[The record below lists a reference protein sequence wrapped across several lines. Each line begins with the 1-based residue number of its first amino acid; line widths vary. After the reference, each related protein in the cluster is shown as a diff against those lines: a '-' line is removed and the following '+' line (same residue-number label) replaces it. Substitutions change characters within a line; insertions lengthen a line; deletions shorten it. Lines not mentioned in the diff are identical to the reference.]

1 MSDNK
6 QHETQNFTMK
16 ALSTVI
22 RKLLHDR
29 PSSDHGTTAVGYFYV
44 DFRDDKKQL
53 VDTMLRSV
61 VFQLSGR
68 SLNLYAALDSQYEK
82 LSQGQTL
89 PTTQD
94 LLDILGQL
102 LLEFR
107 RTYIVLDAL
116 DECRDTHLQDLVE
129 LLSKL
134 RIRTKSSLHLLFTSQ
149 PREIFMDIKHFVSD
163 EVQLGLQRLK
173 HLGGWKPRAEEIIAK
188 VVAKSNGM

>member
-16 ALSTVI
+16 ALCQLTEWIENLDLSGSKEAG
-22 RKLLHDR
+22 RQE
-29 PSSDHGTTAVGYFYV
+29 AVGGYHV
-44 DFRDDKKQL
+44 
-53 VDTMLRSV
+53 RSV

-116 DECRDTHLQDLVE
+116 DEAETRIFRIVE

-149 PREIFMDIKHFVSD
+149 PREIFMVSSR
-163 EVQLGLQRLK
+163 V
-173 HLGGWKPRAEEIIAK
+173 
-188 VVAKSNGM
+188 